1 MGSQVLDNEHNKLEE
16 LFEITKGDVT
26 PELEDRFNDLMLYY
40 TKKLYNEIMGHIAGS
55 VNHFI
60 VKNGVKPKITVSSD
74 LDVSRIRIV
83 VEAEFTPDE
92 IDRIRKVFYKKVMDS
107 ESITR
112 LRLRSLFKLI
122 RKEILNI
129 SGGKYAL
136 HNHLRSGSRKSS
148 DEAAGARR

>member
-1 MGSQVLDNEHNKLEE
+1 LDNEENKHED

-26 PELEDRFNDLMLYY
+26 PELEDRFNDLMLFY

-60 VKNGVKPKITVSSD
+60 VKYGVKPKITVSSD
-74 LDVSRIRIV
+74 LDVSHIRIV

-92 IDRIRKVFYKKVMDS
+92 MDRIRKAFYKKVMEN

-122 RKEILNI
+122 RKEILVN

-136 HNHLRSGSRKSS
+136 HNHLRAGSRKSS
-148 DEAAGARR
+148 DQVAGIRG

>member
-1 MGSQVLDNEHNKLEE
+1 MLDDEQNKLEE

-26 PELEDRFNDLMLYY
+26 PELEDRFNNLMLYY
-40 TKKLYNEIMGHIAGS
+40 TKKLYNEITGHIAGA

-60 VKNGVKPKITVSSD
+60 VKYGVRPKITVSSD

-92 IDRIRKVFYKKVMDS
+92 VDRIRKVFYKKVMES

-112 LRLRSLFKLI
+112 LRIKSLYKLI
-122 RKEILNI
+122 RKEILDN
-129 SGGKYAL
+129 SGDKYAL
-136 HNHLRSGSRKSS
+136 HNHLRSGARKSGN
-148 DEAAGARR
+148 EAAGTRG

>member
-1 MGSQVLDNEHNKLEE
+1 MNEKVDEKENKLED

-26 PELEDRFNDLMLYY
+26 PELEDRFNDLLLYY
-40 TKKLYNEIMGHIAGS
+40 TKKLYNEITGHIAGS

-60 VKNGVKPKITVSSD
+60 VKNGVRPKITVSSD

-92 IDRIRKVFYKKVMDS
+92 IDRIRKVFYKKVMES

-112 LRLRSLFKLI
+112 LRIRSLFKLI
-122 RKEILNI
+122 RKEILDN

-136 HNHLRSGSRKSS
+136 HNHLRPVTRKSS
-148 DEAAGARR
+148 DEATGTRR